1 MQNTFSFRTLA
12 ILAIAAIT
20 IGLVFTEGVL
30 SALLFAGFFFFSVSL
45 VEIFQHRDRLERGRL
60 ILLTMVYTVCILL
73 VLAAA
78 LWRYRAL
85 IFLP

>member
-1 MQNTFSFRTLA
+1 MQNTLPLRNLA
-12 ILAIAAIT
+12 ILAVTAVT
-20 IGLVFTEGVL
+20 IGLVFTEGIL
-30 SALLFAGFFFFSVSL
+30 SALLFAGLFFFAGSL

-60 ILLTMVYTVCILL
+60 ILLTMIYTVCILL

>member
-1 MQNTFSFRTLA
+1 MQNTLPLRNLA
-12 ILAIAAIT
+12 ILAVTAVT
-20 IGLVFTEGVL
+20 IGLVFTEGIL
-30 SALLFAGFFFFSVSL
+30 SALLFAGLFFFAGSL

-60 ILLTMVYTVCILL
+60 ILLTLIYTVCILL